1 QVFEKISGTLVI
13 EEIEYKGKRYNDSL
27 MLNVLFIE
35 KSKTDHPLIII
46 PETTEYEKETALC
59 YLARDNNDFFSR
71 IDSKNK
77 IFNGVYKVVFI
88 KDFDRKLHG
97 IELVSND
104 LFLSGFYS
112 HKDFLIEGLRW

>member
-1 QVFEKISGTLVI
+1 MTLIQKRKLFVCFIILTFLVLFSCNKGKQVFEKISGTLVI

-59 YLARDNNDFFSR
+59 YLARDNNDFFLR

-88 KDFDRKLHG
+88 KDF
-97 IELVSND
+97 E
-104 LFLSGFYS
+104 
-112 HKDFLIEGLRW
+112 